1 MTTPANP
8 TKTISRSQAKAWTLG
23 AQVASVGFVLGA
35 VALGIIGLPGPP
47 IDPAIDP
54 ANNPSGNPSGNLPI
68 NTITQSPNASATGP
82 AGIARIDT
90 LGLAER
96 FALLDNAP
104 TIAEPVAAAEPDPD
118 PEPARVDNEIVKRV
132 RYIGF
137 INEPGSRHAF
147 IRIDGK
153 QRIVGLGE
161 VAKAGAPEFSDLT
174 VERITPNHIVMTD
187 GDKRAQIMLATR
199 TGQSVTLIG
208 GGQVEV
214 AAAPENGS
222 VLTAEDEAHIQAL
235 PPRQQPLARRRLE
248 RKRRGLPPE
257 KERRRPVAK
266 PLGTARGSLGRNR
279 PNRED

>member
-1 MTTPANP
+1 MSTPTNP
-8 TKTISRSQAKAWTLG
+8 TQTISRSQAKAWTLG
-23 AQVASVGFVLGA
+23 AQLVSAGFVLGA
-35 VALGIIGLPGPP
+35 VALGIIGLPESTIG
-47 IDPAIDP
+47 PAIDP
-54 ANNPSGNPSGNLPI
+54 TGNPSGHLPT
-68 NTITQSPNASATGP
+68 NPPAQSSKASSTDP
-82 AGIARIDT
+82 ASIARIDT

-104 TIAEPVAAAEPDPD
+104 ALAEPVAATEPEPE

-137 INEPGSRHAF
+137 INEPGLRHAF

-153 QRIVGLGE
+153 QRIVALGE

-199 TGQSVTLIG
+199 TGQSITLIG

-222 VLTAEDEAHIQAL
+222 VLTAEDEANILAL

-248 RKRRGLPPE
+248 RERRGLPPE
-257 KERRRPVAK
+257 KEYRRPAAK

-279 PNRED
+279 PERED